1 MCVNFIILFGVPH
14 APCYNSHPVTFPQ
27 NGTSGDR
34 NNGSFG
40 ERMRSIQL
48 TTLGTV
54 LLASALPVVGA
65 VLVIVDHPHTVSNNV
80 PELLQ
85 SELHLDVRTLPGKI
99 SHSRKVGKFIFR
111 EDHRGTIYSLD
122 DQKEAGKFSGMA
134 VLVTGTIDSK
144 ASLLHV
150 HKIEP
155 TWLFHPTS
163 RAN

>member
-1 MCVNFIILFGVPH
+1 M
-14 APCYNSHPVTFPQ
+14 
-27 NGTSGDR
+27 
-34 NNGSFG
+34 
-40 ERMRSIQL
+40 QL

-85 SELHLDVRTLPGKI
+85 SELHLDVRTLPRKI
-99 SHSRKVGKFIFR
+99 SRKAGKFIFR
-111 EDHRGTIYSLD
+111 EDHRGIVYSLD
-122 DQKEAGKFSGMA
+122 DQKEAGKFSGKP

>member
-1 MCVNFIILFGVPH
+1 
-14 APCYNSHPVTFPQ
+14 
-27 NGTSGDR
+27 
-34 NNGSFG
+34 
-40 ERMRSIQL
+40 MRSIQL

-65 VLVIVDHPHTVSNNV
+65 VLVIVDHPRTVSKNV

-99 SHSRKVGKFIFR
+99 SRKAGKFIFK
-111 EDHRGTIYSLD
+111 EDHRGIVYSLD
-122 DQKEAGKFSGMA
+122 NQKGARNFSGKA
-134 VLVTGTIDSK
+134 VLITGTIDSK
-144 ASLLHV
+144 VHLLHV

-163 RAN
+163 RADLREPAN

>member
-1 MCVNFIILFGVPH
+1 
-14 APCYNSHPVTFPQ
+14 
-27 NGTSGDR
+27 
-34 NNGSFG
+34 
-40 ERMRSIQL
+40 MRSIQL

-99 SHSRKVGKFIFR
+99 SRKGGKFIFR

-122 DQKEAGKFSGMA
+122 DQKEARNFSGRA
-134 VLVTGTIDSK
+134 VFVTGTIDSK
-144 ASLLHV
+144 ANVLHI

-155 TWLFHPTS
+155 TWLYHPTS

>member
-1 MCVNFIILFGVPH
+1 
-14 APCYNSHPVTFPQ
+14 
-27 NGTSGDR
+27 
-34 NNGSFG
+34 
-40 ERMRSIQL
+40 MRSIQL

-65 VLVIVDHPHTVSNNV
+65 VLVIVDHPRTVSHNV

-99 SHSRKVGKFIFR
+99 SRKSGKFIFK
-111 EDHRGTIYSLD
+111 EDRRGIVYSLD
-122 DQKEAGKFSGMA
+122 DQKQAGNFSGKA

-144 ASLLHV
+144 TNLLHV

-155 TWLFHPTS
+155 TWLHHPPS
-163 RAN
+163 PAD

>member
-1 MCVNFIILFGVPH
+1 
-14 APCYNSHPVTFPQ
+14 
-27 NGTSGDR
+27 
-34 NNGSFG
+34 
-40 ERMRSIQL
+40 MRSIQL

-99 SHSRKVGKFIFR
+99 SRKSGKFVFK
-111 EDHRGTIYSLD
+111 EDHRGTVYSLD
-122 DQKEAGKFSGMA
+122 DQKEARNFSGKA
-134 VLVTGTIDSK
+134 VLITGTIDPK
-144 ASLLHV
+144 ANLVHV

-163 RAN
+163 RVY

>member
-1 MCVNFIILFGVPH
+1 
-14 APCYNSHPVTFPQ
+14 
-27 NGTSGDR
+27 
-34 NNGSFG
+34 
-40 ERMRSIQL
+40 MRSLQL

-65 VLVIVDHPHTVSNNV
+65 VLVIVDHPRTAPSNV

-99 SHSRKVGKFIFR
+99 SRKAGKFIFK
-111 EDHRGTIYSLD
+111 EDHRGIVYSLD
-122 DQKEAGKFSGMA
+122 DQKEARNFSGKA
-134 VLVTGTIDSK
+134 VLVTGTIDPKSN
-144 ASLLHV
+144 LVHV

-163 RAN
+163 RTDLGKRN

>member
-1 MCVNFIILFGVPH
+1 VTARNF
-14 APCYNSHPVTFPQ
+14 
-27 NGTSGDR
+27 
-34 NNGSFG
+34 FG

-99 SHSRKVGKFIFR
+99 SHSRKAGKFIFR
-111 EDHRGTIYSLD
+111 EDHRGIVYSLD
-122 DQKEAGKFSGMA
+122 DQKEAGKFSGKA

>member
-1 MCVNFIILFGVPH
+1 VCVNFIIVFGVRH
-14 APCYNSHPVTFPQ
+14 APCSSSPPRNVSP
-27 NGTSGDR
+27 GRALLGDR
-34 NNGSFG
+34 NNRSFG

-99 SHSRKVGKFIFR
+99 SRKAGKFIFR
-111 EDHRGTIYSLD
+111 EDHRGIVYSLD
-122 DQKEAGKFSGMA
+122 DQKEAGKFSGKA

>member
-1 MCVNFIILFGVPH
+1 
-14 APCYNSHPVTFPQ
+14 
-27 NGTSGDR
+27 
-34 NNGSFG
+34 
-40 ERMRSIQL
+40 MRSIQL

-85 SELHLDVRTLPGKI
+85 SELHLDVHTLPGKI
-99 SHSRKVGKFIFR
+99 SRKAGKFIFR
-111 EDHRGTIYSLD
+111 EDHRGNVYSLD
-122 DQKEAGKFSGMA
+122 DQKEAGKFSGKA

>member
-1 MCVNFIILFGVPH
+1 
-14 APCYNSHPVTFPQ
+14 
-27 NGTSGDR
+27 
-34 NNGSFG
+34 
-40 ERMRSIQL
+40 MRSIQL

-99 SHSRKVGKFIFR
+99 FRSHKAGKFIFR
-111 EDHRGTIYSLD
+111 EDHRGIVYSLD
-122 DQKEAGKFSGMA
+122 DQKEAGKFSGKA

-155 TWLFHPTS
+155 TWLFHPIS
-163 RAN
+163 RAD